1 MLKLYLDRGGI
12 VLVDKVNVSLRN
24 RSFYMNY
31 SRGYEN
37 SRDMEHFHLHQD
49 YEIFYL
55 FEGEKIFLI
64 NGMELV
70 AKKETLLFINKNVL
84 HKTIANDHNYQRIVI
99 NFRDSFI
106 LEEDQHLISILFKQG
121 PLMLSLNNQPSFSF
135 LLDKMLTEYHI
146 NYSNSNRYL
155 QLLLSQF
162 LLECERLLHQQKPLQ
177 KDSTRVYHQHEI
189 VDDIISHINENYYKS
204 LTLTILAEIFYLH
217 EQYVSKLFKQSIGCS
232 FTEYLNAVR
241 ITEAKRLLSETNL
254 KINQITKRVGY
265 TNHVHLWRIFKKLTG
280 ISPNEYREQQATKCK
295 RYTTGL

>member
-1 MLKLYLDRGGI
+1 
-12 VLVDKVNVSLRN
+12 
-24 RSFYMNY
+24 
-31 SRGYEN
+31 
-37 SRDMEHFHLHQD
+37 
-49 YEIFYL
+49 
-55 FEGEKIFLI
+55 
-64 NGMELV
+64 
-70 AKKETLLFINKNVL
+70 
-84 HKTIANDHNYQRIVI
+84 
-99 NFRDSFI
+99 
-106 LEEDQHLISILFKQG
+106 
-121 PLMLSLNNQPSFSF
+121 
-135 LLDKMLTEYHI
+135 DKMLTEYHI

-162 LLECERLLHQQKPLQ
+162 LLECERLLHQQKSLQ

-280 ISPNEYREQQATKCK
+280 I
-295 RYTTGL
+295 